1 MTVAFNPTPC
11 AIPPTTSL
19 HDAARLTDLVRIFD
33 EDVQLC
39 LYQRSPVATITRY
52 FSDASAQGVLGLGF
66 RLVTTPGQALAIPG
80 LAALPGRDELLQ
92 DMAYLADI
100 YGELLGCPQVGMRLE
115 VLDRAMCPRFHVD
128 RTGVRMLCTYHGRGT
143 EWLSEEAADRSK
155 LGSLAQGIPD
165 ETSGL
170 ICNPMAIRQAP
181 PFSLLLLKGTQWQG
195 NHGRGAIHRSPTL
208 DPLEPCRV
216 LLALDA
222 IW

>member
-1 MTVAFNPTPC
+1 MTVALKPAPC
-11 AIPPTTSL
+11 ALPPTTSF
-19 HDAARLTDLVRIFD
+19 HDAARLTDLVCIFD

-39 LYQRSPVATITRY
+39 LYQRSPVESITRY
-52 FSDASAQGVLGLGF
+52 FAAAGEQGLLGLGF
-66 RLVTTPGQALAIPG
+66 RLLATPGQPLDIPA
-80 LAALPGRDELLQ
+80 LAALPGRDALIR
-92 DMAYLADI
+92 DMAYLLEI

-128 RTGVRMLCTYHGRGT
+128 RTGVRMLCTYQGQGT

-155 LGSLAQGIPD
+155 LGNLAQGMPD

-170 ICNPMAIRQAP
+170 IRNPRAIRQAP

-195 NHGRGAIHRSPTL
+195 NHGRGAIHRSPTP
-208 DPLEPCRV
+208 DPLGPCRV

>member
-1 MTVAFNPTPC
+1 MTVALKPAPC
-11 AIPPTTSL
+11 ALSPTTSF
-19 HDAARLTDLVRIFD
+19 HDAASLTDLVRIFD

-39 LYQRSPVATITRY
+39 LYQRSPVESITRY
-52 FSDASAQGVLGLGF
+52 FAAAGEQGLLGLGF
-66 RLVTTPGQALAIPG
+66 RLLATPGQPLDIPA
-80 LAALPGRDELLQ
+80 LAALPGRDALVQ
-92 DMAYLADI
+92 DMAYLLEI

-128 RTGVRMLCTYHGRGT
+128 RTGVRMLCTYQGQGT

-155 LGSLAQGIPD
+155 LGNLAQGMPD

-170 ICNPMAIRQAP
+170 IRNPRAIRQAP

-195 NHGRGAIHRSPTL
+195 NHGRGAIHRSPTP
-208 DPLEPCRV
+208 DPLGPCRV

>member
-1 MTVAFNPTPC
+1 MTVALNTSPC
-11 AIPPTTSL
+11 ATPPTTSL
-19 HDAARLTDLVRIFD
+19 HEAARLTDLVRIFD

-39 LYQRSPVATITRY
+39 MYQRSPVEAITRQ
-52 FSDASAQGVLGLGF
+52 FEDARNQGLLGLGF
-66 RLVTTPGQALAIPG
+66 RLVTTPGQALDIPG

-100 YGELLGCPQVGMRLE
+100 YGELIGCPQVGIRLE

-128 RTGVRMLCTYHGRGT
+128 RTGVRMLCTYHGQGT

-155 LGSLAQGIPD
+155 LGSLAQGLPD

-170 ICNPMAIRQAP
+170 IRNPAAIRQAP
-181 PFSLLLLKGTQWQG
+181 PYALLLLKGTQWQG
-195 NHGRGAIHRSPTL
+195 NDGRGAIHRSPAL
-208 DPLEPCRV
+208 DPLQPCRV

>member
-1 MTVAFNPTPC
+1 MTVALKPAPC
-11 AIPPTTSL
+11 ALPPTTSF

-39 LYQRSPVATITRY
+39 LYQRSPVESITRY
-52 FSDASAQGVLGLGF
+52 FAAAGEQGLLGLGF
-66 RLVTTPGQALAIPG
+66 RLLATPGQPLDIPA
-80 LAALPGRDELLQ
+80 LAALPGRDALVQ
-92 DMAYLADI
+92 DMAYLLEI

-128 RTGVRMLCTYHGRGT
+128 RTGVRMLCTYQGQGT

-155 LGSLAQGIPD
+155 LGNLAQGMPD

-170 ICNPMAIRQAP
+170 IRNPRAIRQAP

-195 NHGRGAIHRSPTL
+195 NHGRGAIHRSPTP
-208 DPLEPCRV
+208 DPLEPYRV